1 MAGRGVLFAID
12 DDELASLGDA
22 KNDAEV
28 QALVNGIE
36 ARWEQ
41 ACELDKAWEG
51 IHRTLTDGRFHR
63 EAKGALM
70 VPGAI
75 LGGTLLVESEDAII
89 VVKAA
94 DEVHQIAKAL
104 SAWDRGRFRSGYF
117 RIDQSEYG
125 DLEEEDFEYCHAWF
139 ERMRAFFVEAAQEE
153 RAVVFSADL

>member
-22 KNDAEV
+22 TNDDDV
-28 QALVNGIE
+28 QTLVAGIE

-41 ACELDKAWEG
+41 ACELDKAWDG
-51 IHRTLTDGRFHR
+51 IHRALTDGRFHR
-63 EAKGALM
+63 NAEGPFM
-70 VPGAI
+70 VPGAV
-75 LGGTLLVESEDAII
+75 LGGTVLVEREDSII

-94 DEVHQIAKAL
+94 DEVHKIATAL
-104 SAWDRGRFRSGYF
+104 APWDRGRFRSGYF

-125 DLEEEDFEYCHAWF
+125 DLEEEDFEYCYAWF
-139 ERMRAFFVEAAQEE
+139 ERMRAFFAEAAQEE

>member
-41 ACELDKAWEG
+41 ACELDKAWDG
-51 IHRTLTDGRFHR
+51 IHRALTDGRFHR
-63 EAKGALM
+63 NASGPLM

-75 LGGTLLVESEDAII
+75 LGGTLLVESEEAII

-94 DEVHQIAKAL
+94 DEVHQIASAL
-104 SAWDRGRFRSGYF
+104 ASWDRGRFRSGFY
-117 RIDQSEYG
+117 RINQDEYG
-125 DLEEEDFEYCHAWF
+125 DLEEEDFEYCYVWF

-153 RAVVFSADL
+153 RAVVFSVDL